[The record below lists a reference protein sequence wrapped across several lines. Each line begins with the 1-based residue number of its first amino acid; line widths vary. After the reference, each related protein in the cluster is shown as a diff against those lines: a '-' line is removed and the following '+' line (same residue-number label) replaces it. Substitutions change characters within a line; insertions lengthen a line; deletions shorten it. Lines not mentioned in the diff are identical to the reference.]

1 MTGSRSHNLQLTQL
15 KRIGP
20 KTLSY
25 LHKLGIFTLENVLFH
40 LPYRYQDRTRIVP
53 IGSLRVGDQAVI
65 EGEVL
70 ANQVVFRGRRQLQII
85 IKDASGMINLRFFY
99 FNSAQ
104 QKNLPVGTRVRC
116 FGEVRQTKREL
127 NMIHPEYRR
136 LDNEQ
141 VMAVDEVL
149 TPIYPTTDG
158 LSQHTWQSLSKQAL
172 VYLKQHQDAFEIL
185 PSEIQ
190 QKLAL
195 PSLVDA
201 LQFIH
206 RPPPDAEIELLQ
218 AGMHP
223 FQQRLAFEELLT
235 QQISL
240 RQLRMRMHTQ
250 NSYQIEIDH
259 AAQQTFLKQ
268 LKFPLTNA
276 QQKVVA
282 EIQQD
287 LQQSHP
293 MLRLVQGDVGSGK
306 TAVAGLAAM
315 QIISNGYQV
324 AIMAPT
330 ELLAEQHFQ
339 TFTEWFKPL
348 GINVVWLVSKLKV
361 GEKRAALA
369 AIADDSAQIII
380 GTHALFQKGVE
391 FAKLALVIIDEQHR
405 FGVAQRLA
413 LQQKGVT
420 AKPDTTGDAEAVA
433 FSREA
438 KKVPQRQDPE
448 SFHPHQL
455 ILTATPIPRTLAMT
469 FYADLDV
476 SVIDELPPGRTPIT
490 TIVID
495 SKRRDEIIER
505 VKNICI
511 DGGQCYWVCPLIEE
525 SEVLE
530 CEAAEVTAENLQKL
544 LPKLKIGLVHGRL
557 KSAEKERVMHEFKNG
572 KINVLVATTVIE
584 VGINVPNASLM
595 IIENPERMGLAQL
608 HQLRGRVGRGTAHS
622 HCVLLYQTP
631 LSELARKRLAV
642 MRESTDGF
650 YIAQQDLELRGQ
662 GELLGTQ
669 QTGAQQLRIADLFRD
684 QKLLPNVQ
692 LTANIILQD
701 YPAVV
706 DKLIQRWLGQRN
718 EYGRV

>member
-1 MTGSRSHNLQLTQL
+1 MQLNQL
-15 KRIGP
+15 KRIGS

-25 LHKLGIFTLENVLFH
+25 LHKLGIFTLEDVLFH

-65 EGEVL
+65 EGEVV

-85 IKDASGMINLRFFY
+85 IKDASGAITLRFFY

-104 QKNLPVGTRVRC
+104 QKNLLIGTRLRC

-141 VMAVDEVL
+141 VVAVDEVL

-172 VYLKQHQDAFEIL
+172 VYLKQHHDAFEIL
-185 PSEIQ
+185 PLEIQ

-195 PSLVDA
+195 PSLVEA

-206 RPPPDAEIELLQ
+206 RPPPDAPIEILQ
-218 AGMHP
+218 AGTHR

-240 RQLRMRMHTQ
+240 RQLRLQLHTQ
-250 NSYQIEIDH
+250 NSYKIEIDN

-287 LQQSHP
+287 LQQAHP

-315 QIISNGYQV
+315 QAISNGYQM

-361 GEKRAALA
+361 GEKRTALA
-369 AIADDSAQIII
+369 AIADGSAQIII

-413 LQQKGVT
+413 LQQKGVSPHPNPPPCSST
-420 AKPDTTGDAEAVA
+420 REGTG
-433 FSREA
+433 FSNPPSLAGEGRVGVL
-438 KKVPQRQDPE
+438 KDLY
-448 SFHPHQL
+448 PHQL
-455 ILTATPIPRTLAMT
+455 VLTATPIPRTLAMT

-476 SVIDELPPGRTPIT
+476 SVIDELPPGRTPIN
-490 TIVID
+490 TIVIG

-505 VKNICI
+505 VENICI
-511 DGGQCYWVCPLIEE
+511 SGGQCYWVCPLIEK

-530 CEAAEVTAENLQKL
+530 CEAAEITAENLQKL
-544 LPKLKIGLVHGRL
+544 LPQLKIGLVHGRL
-557 KSAEKERVMHEFKNG
+557 KSAEKESIMHAFKKG
-572 KINVLVATTVIE
+572 GIDVLVATTVIE

-608 HQLRGRVGRGTAHS
+608 HQLRGRVGRGSAHS

-631 LSELARKRLAV
+631 LSELARKRLTV

-650 YIAQQDLELRGQ
+650 YIAQQDLELRGA

-669 QTGAQQLRIADLFRD
+669 QTGVQQLRIADLFRD
-684 QKLLPNVQ
+684 KKLLPKVQ
-692 LTANIILQD
+692 AAANTILND
-701 YPAVV
+701 HPDVV
-706 DKLIQRWLGQRN
+706 EKLIQRWIGHRN